1 MDTSS
6 VSSTTK
12 TLPYAMNSAI
22 KFDQEN
28 AGIEKNEE
36 RIPYRL
42 CYKDRIKVINIRP
55 TNEDKIIDTTRD
67 QLHEP
72 DFPETREV
80 LRMATVNSVDA
91 IQTRAI
97 HEQYENTKN
106 RSVTSMERRA
116 TPGLYLPYLLG
127 NKDNITPVFNMATYK
142 GFRTQEE
149 RKCWA
154 FTKTLERDQKE
165 LFGGKEKR
173 LTSTTAVMDISK
185 PVQLHSRYAILH
197 PKSAM

>member
-1 MDTSS
+1 
-6 VSSTTK
+6 
-12 TLPYAMNSAI
+12 MNSAI
-22 KFDQEN
+22 KFDQDN
-28 AGIEKNEE
+28 AGIEKNEK

-42 CYKDRIKVINIRP
+42 CYKDMIKVINIRP

-72 DFPETREV
+72 DCPETREV

-97 HEQYENTKN
+97 HEHYGNIKN

-116 TPGLYLPYLLG
+116 TSGLYLPCLLG
-127 NKDNITPVFNMATYK
+127 NKDCHNITPVFSMATYK

-149 RKCWA
+149 RKSWA

-173 LTSTTAVMDISK
+173 LTSTTVIDISK
-185 PVQLHSRYAILH
+185 PAQLHSRYAILH
-197 PKSAM
+197 PKSAT